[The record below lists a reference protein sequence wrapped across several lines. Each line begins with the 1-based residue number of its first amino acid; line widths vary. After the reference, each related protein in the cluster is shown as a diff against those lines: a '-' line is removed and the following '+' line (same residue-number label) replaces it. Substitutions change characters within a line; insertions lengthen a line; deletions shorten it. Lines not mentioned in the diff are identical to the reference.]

1 MATMGQGHARGHG
14 ADQEEQQEPVEARK
28 QALTG
33 RTGERTGGPCDR
45 RKGHAPDLFH
55 QLTLTILDRSVDEG
69 LRTIKSIRSY
79 LDTWEPFLQDRKQ
92 LLDHLLIDH
101 KASPPDLDA
110 DPVSLN
116 RRHWQAHGNDLA
128 SFLAA
133 HPIRA

>member
-1 MATMGQGHARGHG
+1 M
-14 ADQEEQQEPVEARK
+14 P
-28 QALTG
+28 
-33 RTGERTGGPCDR
+33 
-45 RKGHAPDLFH
+45 PDLFH

-79 LDTWEPFLQDRKQ
+79 LDTWETFLQDRKQ

-101 KASPPDLDA
+101 NASLPDLDA

-116 RRHWQAHGNDLA
+116 RRHWQVHGNDLA

-133 HPIRA
+133 HRSRHDDRQPPDSNSSGVLGPARRGRGT